1 MRIVWS
7 MALLGMLACTDAG
20 TEKSSTSDGDGTT
33 DDITDGGTTDVG
45 TTDSGNDVEPCDE
58 GLEVGLCP
66 PDISFIDSS
75 GAEHVFSDYRGG
87 PVLILGT
94 AEW

>member
-1 MRIVWS
+1 
-7 MALLGMLACTDAG
+7 MALVGLLGCTDADPA
-20 TEKSSTSDGDGTT
+20 KSVDNDGDATT
-33 DDITDGGTTDVG
+33 EDTTDGGTTDGGTTDGG
-45 TTDSGNDVEPCDE
+45 TTDSGDDVEPCDE
-58 GLEVGLCP
+58 GLEVGQCP
-66 PDISFIDSS
+66 PDISFIDSD

>member
-1 MRIVWS
+1 
-7 MALLGMLACTDAG
+7 MALVGLLGCTDADP
-20 TEKSSTSDGDGTT
+20 EKSSNIDGDATT
-33 DDITDGGTTDVG
+33 EDTTDGGTTDGG
-45 TTDSGNDVEPCDE
+45 TTDSGDDVEPCDE
-58 GLEVGLCP
+58 GLDVGQCP
-66 PDISFIDSS
+66 PDISFIDSD